1 MTSSEKPPDVEKTEL
16 TETKKRKK
24 SVEKTELTETKKR
37 KEIC

>member
-24 SVEKTELTETKKR
+24 FVE
-37 KEIC
+37 IQN